1 MFKTDKN
8 KKKFLFGKRFNEA
21 LMILYALAVIL
32 PVSYDTI
39 RGSAPM
45 PPLMK
50 SLSAAVL
57 SLLMVLVCLL
67 ALRAVRSLHLPGGY
81 REQVQKDWIFF
92 GVFFIISFGVLLLWY
107 IGYCPGFFSVDSQ
120 IQMEQAVS
128 GIYRDKHPVLHT
140 FTAFTIPLKM
150 TNGCIESIIFFQILF
165 FSLVTAYMGMVML
178 SYAGRKVALL
188 CVLFLVLNPVTGKI
202 CLYPWKDVAFAIW
215 SLLLMTFAAE
225 IYFSDGQWLNQAA
238 HTLVVG
244 TGMALEMI
252 IRHNGIL
259 FVLPLLTGVLLY
271 ADRKRK
277 IWILLVVLLTAA
289 GI

>member
-92 GVFFIISFGVLLLWY
+92 GVFFHHLFWGAA
-107 IGYCPGFFSVDSQ
+107 SVVHR
-120 IQMEQAVS
+120 ILP
-128 GIYRDKHPVLHT
+128 R
-140 FTAFTIPLKM
+140 
-150 TNGCIESIIFFQILF
+150 LF
-165 FSLVTAYMGMVML
+165 FGGFT
-178 SYAGRKVALL
+178 
-188 CVLFLVLNPVTGKI
+188 
-202 CLYPWKDVAFAIW
+202 D
-215 SLLLMTFAAE
+215 
-225 IYFSDGQWLNQAA
+225 SDG
-238 HTLVVG
+238 
-244 TGMALEMI
+244 TGSQ
-252 IRHNGIL
+252 RH
-259 FVLPLLTGVLLY
+259 LP
-271 ADRKRK
+271 
-277 IWILLVVLLTAA
+277 
-289 GI
+289 